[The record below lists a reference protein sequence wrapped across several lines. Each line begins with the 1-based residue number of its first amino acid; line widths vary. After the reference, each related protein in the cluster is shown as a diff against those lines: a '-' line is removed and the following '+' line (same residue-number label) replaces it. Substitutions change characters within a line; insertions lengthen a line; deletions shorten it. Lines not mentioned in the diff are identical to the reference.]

1 MKKLF
6 VILPFV
12 LLFITACENED
23 KTTLSEFIIGE
34 WDSEVSAINMGTE
47 DEVLVYFNAEF
58 RTDNTF
64 DLDFLSY
71 PEKISL
77 YYFEN
82 LNYTVNNE
90 FNLTIDNPMVEGETV
105 DFDVVWNPDFD
116 KMVWVPVPDPEDN
129 PPVIAFTKK

>member
-6 VILPFV
+6 AILAFF

-23 KTTLSEFIIGE
+23 KTLSEFIIGE

-47 DEVLVYFNAEF
+47 EEVLVYFNAEF

-71 PEKISL
+71 PEKISM
-77 YYFEN
+77 YFFEN

-90 FNLTIDNPMVEGETV
+90 FNLTIDNPMMEGETV

-116 KMVWVPVPDPEDN
+116 KMVWVPVPDPDDN